1 MAYWIDASTKANNS
15 RQFSFYMDTDADKN
29 SLPTTVAS
37 GVQQGEDTV
46 SCLPCG
52 KGSTAFSIAS
62 GSVFVLNSNNEW
74 MKIGG

>member
-29 SLPTTVAS
+29 SLPTNVAS

-74 MKIGG
+74 TKIGG

>member
-1 MAYWIDASTKANNS
+1 MAYWIDATTKANSS
-15 RQFSFYMDTDADKN
+15 RQFSFYMDADVDKN

-74 MKIGG
+74 TKIGG